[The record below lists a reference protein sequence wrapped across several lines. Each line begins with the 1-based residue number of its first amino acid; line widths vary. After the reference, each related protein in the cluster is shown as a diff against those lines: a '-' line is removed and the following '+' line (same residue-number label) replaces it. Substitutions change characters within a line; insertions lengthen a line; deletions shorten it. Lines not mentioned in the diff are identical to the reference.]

1 MKYVM
6 DKDEVIYQLKQEGIT
21 ALESMDEARVHE
33 VMTGHSTEESRVTPG
48 VYKSYIPINVS
59 KSFSKLKQTS
69 TSCG

>member
-33 VMTGHSTEESRVTPG
+33 VTTGHSTEESRE
-48 VYKSYIPINVS
+48 IPHS
-59 KSFSKLKQTS
+59 KKKEKV
-69 TSCG
+69 